1 MSTIIL
7 EPRKTS
13 NSLLERYYN
22 LLHQAKELLV
32 SCKSEIRRYKRLLR
46 HTKDPDAISKIQEQL
61 DALEDLKWF
70 LQDAIKYARLCRW
83 HSCIE
88 KGIQHLEK
96 TLKTSRN
103 SFRKL
108 NRL

>member
-1 MSTIIL
+1 MPTITPL
-7 EPRKTS
+7 GKTS

-22 LLHQAKELLV
+22 LLHQVRELLV
-32 SCKSEIRRYKRLLR
+32 SCKREIRRYERLLR
-46 HTKDPDAISKIQEQL
+46 HTKDPAEISKIQQKL

-70 LQDAIKYARLCRW
+70 LEDTIKYARLCRW

-88 KGIQHLEK
+88 EGIQHLEK
-96 TLKTSRN
+96 TLKTGRS